1 MVAEKTP
8 FLTVSEMKFDL
19 DNCSLE
25 LDKDGIVELHL
36 YPGKTIQPDKIKE
49 IFETIHSKMPEAR
62 RLMVTAGAGAT
73 LNPEARDLVSSQDI
87 TNQVVADAIVTE
99 HYAHQMS
106 ANFFV
111 RYNQPHRPTRL
122 FKTEEE
128 AREWLLTKS

>member
-1 MVAEKTP
+1 MVAQKTP
-8 FLTVSEMKFDL
+8 FLTVADMKFDL

-36 YPGKTIQPDKIKE
+36 YPGKTIHPDKVRE
-49 IFETIHSKMPEAR
+49 IFETIHSKMPEAT
-62 RLMVTAGAGAT
+62 RLLVSAGAGAT

-87 TNQVVADAIVTE
+87 TNQILADAIVTE

-128 AREWLLTKS
+128 AREWLLTQT